1 MFGRGDVQW
10 KPDCSKVFG
19 ASLIQMVSGKFQTK
33 RLSVMQEATSH
44 IPTLPLP
51 LFPAGVD
58 TRWETTNCVVWNDRE
73 RLAENQELIYEVAWI
88 PELGI
93 WRRFLRSRRKLP
105 S

>member
-10 KPDCSKVFG
+10 KPDCSEVFG

-73 RLAENQELIYEVAWI
+73 RLVENQELIYEVAWI

>member
-1 MFGRGDVQW
+1 METRLQQSIRSLADTDGIWEV
-10 KPDCSKVFG
+10 PDEE
-19 ASLIQMVSGKFQTK
+19 IVSHAGSNQS
-33 RLSVMQEATSH
+33 RTS
-44 IPTLPLP
+44 PAPSNV
-51 LFPAGVD
+51 PAGVD

-73 RLAENQELIYEVAWI
+73 RIAEKQEIIYEVAWI

>member
-1 MFGRGDVQW
+1 METRLQQSVR
-10 KPDCSKVFG
+10 
-19 ASLIQMVSGKFQTK
+19 SLSDTDGIWEIQTK

>member
-1 MFGRGDVQW
+1 
-10 KPDCSKVFG
+10 
-19 ASLIQMVSGKFQTK
+19 
-33 RLSVMQEATSH
+33 MQEAEATSH
-44 IPTLPLP
+44 VLALPLP

-73 RLAENQELIYEVAWI
+73 RIAEKQELIYEVAWI

>member
-1 MFGRGDVQW
+1 MFGPGDVPW

-51 LFPAGVD
+51 VFPAGVD
-58 TRWETTNCVVWNDRE
+58 TRWETANCLVWNDRE
-73 RLAENQELIYEVAWI
+73 RIAEKQELIYEVGWI

>member
-1 MFGRGDVQW
+1 METRLQQSVR
-10 KPDCSKVFG
+10 
-19 ASLIQMVSGKFQTK
+19 SLSDTDGIWEVRDE

-58 TRWETTNCVVWNDRE
+58 TRWETTNCLVWNDRE
-73 RLAENQELIYEVAWI
+73 RLAEKQELIYEVAWI